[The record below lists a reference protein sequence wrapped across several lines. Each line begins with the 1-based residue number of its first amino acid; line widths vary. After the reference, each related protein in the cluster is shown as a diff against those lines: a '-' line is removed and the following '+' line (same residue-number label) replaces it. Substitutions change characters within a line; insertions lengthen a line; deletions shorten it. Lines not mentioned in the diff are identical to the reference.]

1 MIESVGKGRT
11 WVLSGPTSSYAFHL
25 TDDDEL
31 LHLHWGPR
39 IAGADAEAL
48 ADRGLPPDWPFESRL
63 DGHEEYPV
71 EGGPRFVRPA
81 LSVRT
86 PQVRGTEWTF
96 AGHAVD
102 GDELRLRFTDAVHG
116 LGLTLHHRMRDD
128 ADVIER
134 WVTVAREVAHE
145 GDGPDLELLRA
156 DAAAWTLPPRE
167 GWRLSQLHGRWAAES
182 LLVRSELTY
191 GEKVIGSRR
200 GHTGHQ
206 HLPWVAL
213 DAEGATEERGEV
225 YACALGWSGSWRIS
239 VQQLPDGL
247 VQITGGAGYDES
259 GLLRLA
265 PGQSYTSPVFAGL
278 WTDGGFGGAS
288 RAWHAW
294 QLAHVIPDA
303 ATERPVLYNSW
314 EATGFDISEKQQRAL
329 AQRAAAMGIELF
341 VVDDAWFGQRTSD
354 RAGLGDWTPNAER
367 FPQGLGPLA
376 DEVHALG
383 MQFGIWVEPEM
394 VNADSDLYRA
404 HPDWVQHHPGRART
418 EFRNQLVLNLAREDV
433 QAYLWEQLDTLLSSA
448 PIDYVKWDFNRCFTD
463 AGWPGEEYPQKL
475 WVEHVHA
482 LYALLDRLRAAH
494 PSVAFESCSGGGGR
508 IDLGIL
514 SRTDQVWTSDNTDP
528 LDRLAIQQ
536 GFTQLHPARVMAAW
550 VTDSPN
556 VQLNGRFSTLR
567 FRFVSAMAGVLG
579 VGGDLTEWTD
589 EELAEARGWVDLYKK
604 IRPLVQHGELHRLRV
619 PEGGLSAVQYVRGDE
634 SVVLAWLQAQ
644 HYGERPPGLRL
655 RGLDPAAAYE
665 CLDTGAVHRGA
676 VLLHHG
682 LHTGLKGDMD
692 ATVIRLR
699 RR

>member
-1 MIESVGKGRT
+1 MIESVGNGRT
-11 WVLSGPTSSYAFHL
+11 WVLSGPMSSYALHL
-25 TDDDEL
+25 SDDDEL

-39 IAGADAEAL
+39 ISGADAEAL
-48 ADRGLPPDWPFESRL
+48 ADRVLPPYWPFESRL

-86 PQVRGTEWTF
+86 PQVRGTQWSF
-96 AGHAVD
+96 AGHAMD

-128 ADVIER
+128 ADIIER
-134 WVTVAREVAHE
+134 WVTVAHD

-156 DAAAWTLPPRE
+156 DAAAWTLPQRE
-167 GWRLSQLHGRWAAES
+167 RWRLSQLHGRWAAES

-206 HLPWVAL
+206 YLPWVAL
-213 DAEGATEERGEV
+213 DAEGATEERGEM

-239 VQQLPDGL
+239 VQRLPDGL

-294 QLAHVIPDA
+294 QLAHVVPDA

-314 EATGFDISEKQQRAL
+314 EATGFDISEEQQRAL
-329 AQRAAAMGIELF
+329 AKRAAAMGVELF

-354 RAGLGDWTPNAER
+354 RAGLGDWTPSAER
-367 FPQGLGPLA
+367 FPRGLGPLA
-376 DEVHALG
+376 DEVHELG

-433 QAYLWEQLDTLLSSA
+433 QAYLWEQLDTLLSGA

-528 LDRLAIQQ
+528 LDRLAIQH

-604 IRPLVQHGELHRLRV
+604 IRPLVQHGELHRLRA
-619 PEGGLSAVQYVRGDE
+619 PEGGLSAVQYVHGDE

-644 HYGERPPGLRL
+644 HYGERPPALRL

-665 CLDTGAVHRGA
+665 CLDTGPVHQGA